1 LPIFEDKLC
10 HEFRITVRTYKG
22 YLEAGGW
29 HFETLY
35 EISYVEM
42 KGAN

>member
-1 LPIFEDKLC
+1 LPVFEDKLC
-10 HEFRITVRTYKG
+10 HEFRNTVRRYKG

-29 HFETLY
+29 HFETQY

-42 KGAN
+42 KGKN